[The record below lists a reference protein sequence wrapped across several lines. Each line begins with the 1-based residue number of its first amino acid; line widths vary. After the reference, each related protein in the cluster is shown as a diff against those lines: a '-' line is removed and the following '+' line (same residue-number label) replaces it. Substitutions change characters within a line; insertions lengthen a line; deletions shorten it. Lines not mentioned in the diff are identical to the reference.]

1 MNEELEGLAFKD
13 RKELANLNE
22 LDLLKII
29 EFLQIDRKEWINQYT
44 REHNDY
50 VILKQEKNNLK
61 NRNNKAIEYINDLY
75 FDFYDYECDQLIVGK
90 YMVNDLLDI
99 LKESGE

>member
-1 MNEELEGLAFKD
+1 MNKINLVKKTYEELQDEVIKLTTDKF
-13 RKELANLNE
+13 
-22 LDLLKII
+22 LL
-29 EFLQIDRKEWINQYT
+29 QNRID
-44 REHNDY
+44 
-50 VILKQEKNNLK
+50 
-61 NRNNKAIEYINDLY
+61 KAIEYINDLH

>member
-1 MNEELEGLAFKD
+1 MNEGIKKFLNNETYILAYRNNYDSAREL
-13 RKELANLNE
+13 
-22 LDLLKII
+22 
-29 EFLQIDRKEWINQYT
+29 NQQLI
-44 REHNDY
+44 DY
-50 VILKQEKNNLK
+50 VKNLQ
-61 NRNNKAIEYINDLY
+61 NRIDKAIEYINDLY